1 MFRIADSEEEP
12 CPKNIL
18 PDGFHYADKLTLDQ
32 LYEAEEF
39 ARQQDSLLALRNVRE
54 HIELRLDGPEEA
66 SP

>member
-1 MFRIADSEEEP
+1 MPEKHLGPAVWIE
-12 CPKNIL
+12 L